1 MRRERGQGGK
11 MSRGKGTRREDEEGK
26 GDKEGR

>member
-1 MRRERGQGGK
+1 MRNMGLAGK

-26 GDKEGR
+26 GDKQGR

>member
-1 MRRERGQGGK
+1 MRNTGQAGK
-11 MSRGKGTRREDEEGK
+11 MSRGKGTTREDEEGK